1 MMRRQNRIRRW
12 PGVSAAESAVLL
24 AALLL
29 GPLLLGPTVA
39 RAEETLAERKTRIAA
54 MSPAEKEELRRK
66 KERFDKFD
74 EEKQQRLRKVQKR
87 IASDPKSQR
96 LMAVMEHYRTWL
108 TTLTAL
114 ERDELR
120 GLQGPQRVKRIKE
133 LMEQQFD
140 QETKER
146 IEKATRGVAFSR
158 EERERVYKW
167 LAAYFKTHQQELL
180 DDLPVETRRKML
192 QYKNSP
198 YFHMMLFPLWK
209 RSVGPEKRLPL
220 ADQDIE
226 QFKKLLPPKA
236 QKLFDEER
244 DPLAKRE
251 LVHRLVV
258 ASLPRFGGRP
268 PHGRHD
274 PRRYGRLPWGSRPSI
289 SQDKL
294 DAFFENGLND
304 EERREVTRHQGKEAI
319 NRELMRLYV
328 KKKSRS
334 RRGGGRRGPGPPG
347 DRRPDQRGPPNDGP
361 PGRRGP
367 DEGRF

>member
-1 MMRRQNRIRRW
+1 MMRRQNRISRL

-24 AALLL
+24 AALLF

-66 KERFDKFD
+66 RERFDKFD
-74 EEKQQRLRKVQKR
+74 EEKQQRLREVQKQ
-87 IASDPKSQR
+87 IASDPKSQQ

-120 GLQGPQRVKRIKE
+120 SLQGPQRVKRIKE

-167 LAAYFKTHQQELL
+167 LPAYFKTHQQELL
-180 DDLPVETRRKML
+180 DDLPADARRETLRR
-192 QYKNSP
+192 KNSP
-198 YFHMMLFPLWK
+198 FFHMMLFAQWK
-209 RSVGPEKRLPL
+209 RHVGAEKRLPL
-220 ADQDIE
+220 ADRDIE
-226 QFKKLLPPKA
+226 QFKKILPPKA
-236 QKLFDEER
+236 QKLFDEET
-244 DPLAKRE
+244 DPRAKRE

-258 ASLPRFGGRP
+258 ASLPHFGGRP

-274 PRRYGRLPWGSRPSI
+274 PRRYGGSSWGFGPSI
-289 SQDKL
+289 SQEKL
-294 DAFFENGLND
+294 DAFFENDLSD

-328 KKKSRS
+328 KKKFRS

-347 DRRPDQRGPPNDGP
+347 DRRPDRRGPPKDGP
-361 PGRRGP
+361 PERRGP